1 MPALIIEGRTTAM
14 EIATLGLDLGKRVV
28 HVVGLDRAGSI
39 VLRRRVSRDRV
50 LTLTAN
56 LPRCVIGLEACCGA
70 HHLGR
75 NLTAQG
81 HEVRLMPPEYVRPYV
96 KNNKNDYR
104 DGEAAAEAAGRPTM
118 RFVPLKG
125 EAQLDLQSL
134 HRIRE
139 GLVARR
145 TALINQVRALLL
157 ERGIAMPQGR
167 RKLEQRLPEILA
179 DETAGLS
186 PRMRHLVADLQA
198 EWRALDRRI
207 AELDA
212 EFVAYARQDEA
223 CRRLIEIP
231 GIGATI
237 ATALVAAVGRGR
249 AFEAGRDM
257 AAWLGLVPRQRSTG
271 GVPRLLGISKRG
283 NKYLRK
289 LLVHGARAALPHLAQ
304 QPHPLGRW
312 LAGLLARAHRN
323 VAVVALANKLARI
336 AWAVLSGNRRYAA
349 RAAAAA

>member
-1 MPALIIEGRTTAM
+1 M

-75 NLTAQG
+75 NLAAQG

-179 DETAGLS
+179 EETAGLS

-198 EWRALDRRI
+198 EWRALDLRI
-207 AELDA
+207 AQLDA
-212 EFVAYARQDEA
+212 EFVA
-223 CRRLIEIP
+223 
-231 GIGATI
+231 
-237 ATALVAAVGRGR
+237 
-249 AFEAGRDM
+249 
-257 AAWLGLVPRQRSTG
+257 
-271 GVPRLLGISKRG
+271 
-283 NKYLRK
+283 
-289 LLVHGARAALPHLAQ
+289 
-304 QPHPLGRW
+304 
-312 LAGLLARAHRN
+312 
-323 VAVVALANKLARI
+323 
-336 AWAVLSGNRRYAA
+336 
-349 RAAAAA
+349 

>member
-1 MPALIIEGRTTAM
+1 MTAKARLDWLLLLLTYRAECRCVGLAPIMEWPAPSRRSRYDPGLIIEGRTTAM

-81 HEVRLMPPEYVRPYV
+81 HDVRLMPPEYVRPYV

-179 DETAGLS
+179 DEQ
-186 PRMRHLVADLQA
+186 P
-198 EWRALDRRI
+198 
-207 AELDA
+207 
-212 EFVAYARQDEA
+212 A
-223 CRRLIEIP
+223 CRRGC
-231 GIGATI
+231 GI
-237 ATALVAAVGRGR
+237 
-249 AFEAGRDM
+249 
-257 AAWLGLVPRQRSTG
+257 W
-271 GVPRLLGISKRG
+271 
-283 NKYLRK
+283 
-289 LLVHGARAALPHLAQ
+289 
-304 QPHPLGRW
+304 
-312 LAGLLARAHRN
+312 
-323 VAVVALANKLARI
+323 
-336 AWAVLSGNRRYAA
+336 
-349 RAAAAA
+349 